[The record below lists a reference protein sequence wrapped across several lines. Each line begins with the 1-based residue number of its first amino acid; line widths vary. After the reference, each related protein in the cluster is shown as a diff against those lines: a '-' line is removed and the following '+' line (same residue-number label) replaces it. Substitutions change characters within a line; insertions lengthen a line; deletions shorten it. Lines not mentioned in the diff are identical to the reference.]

1 VSFPPTRLSVVSR
14 VRSDDEETRRVA
26 HADLVDAYWKPV
38 YKYLRLKW
46 HLRPEAAADATQ
58 DFFVTV
64 LEKRL
69 VERFDSTRARFR
81 TYLRLCLDGFAANQL
96 KAERRLKRGGGITP
110 IPLDFTT
117 AEGELARIEPAVP
130 PDVDELFYREWIRAL
145 FDEAVAALRASSEAR
160 ERPIM
165 FEVFS
170 RYDLADPAA
179 RPSYE
184 GMASDLGLTAAT
196 VTNHLAAMRREFRT
210 IVLDRLR
217 AITASDEEWE
227 VEARRLLGGGW

>member
-1 VSFPPTRLSVVSR
+1 MAFPPTRLSVVSR

-26 HADLVDAYWKPV
+26 HADLIDAYWKPV
-38 YKYLRLKW
+38 YKYLRLEW
-46 HLRPEAAADATQ
+46 HLAPDAAADATQ

-81 TYLRLCLDGFAANQL
+81 TYLRLCLDGFAANLL
-96 KAERRLKRGGGITP
+96 KAERRLKRGGGVAP
-110 IPLDFTT
+110 LSLDFTT
-117 AEGELARIEPAVP
+117 AEGEIARVQPAVP
-130 PDVDELFYREWIRAL
+130 PDVDELFYREWVRAL
-145 FDEAVAALRASSEAR
+145 FDGAVATLRAGTEAR
-160 ERPIM
+160 GRTIM

-179 RPSYE
+179 RPTYDQI
-184 GMASDLGLTAAT
+184 ASDLGITAAT
-196 VTNHLAAMRREFRT
+196 VTNHLAAMRREFRG

-217 AITASDEEWE
+217 EITGSDEEWE
-227 VEARRLLGGGW
+227 IEARRLLGGGW